1 MRLGVIDVG
10 SNTVHLL
17 VVDAHSSGARPL
29 PASKHKIELRLSE
42 HVTDGGHIADEGRD
56 RLAGFVQECVQVAE
70 DSGVEDL
77 SGFVT
82 SAIREAPNG
91 DDVLGAV
98 VERTGV
104 SLDVLSGEDEARLTF
119 LAARRWFGW
128 SAGTLLVAD
137 IGGGSLELAQGM
149 DEDPDVAVSLPL
161 GAGRVTRDLLPGDPP
176 APELV
181 RQARKQVRA
190 SIAAELRPL
199 AKAVNPDH
207 AVGTSKTMRSLARI
221 CGAAPSAEGMYAA
234 RALDRHVLSARLPE
248 IAAMTAAQRSEL
260 PGVSGSR
267 SRQLLAGA
275 IVAEATMD
283 LLGLDR
289 LEICPWALREGIILR
304 HLDRMS

>member
-17 VVDAHSSGARPL
+17 VVDAHPGAQPL

-42 HVTDGGHIADEGRD
+42 HVTEEGLVADEGRNQ
-56 RLAGFVQECVQVAE
+56 LAAFVAECQQVAE
-70 DSGVEDL
+70 DQGVEDL
-77 SGFVT
+77 RGFVT

-91 DDVLGAV
+91 EAVLAHV
-98 VERTGV
+98 AERTGIR
-104 SLDVLSGEDEARLTF
+104 LDVLTGEEEARLTF

-149 DEDPDVAVSLPL
+149 DEDPDAAVSLPL

-176 APELV
+176 SADTV
-181 RQARKQVRA
+181 REARRRVRA

-199 AKAVNPDH
+199 AKAGTPDR
-207 AVGTSKTMRSLARI
+207 AVGTSKTMRSLARV
-221 CGAAPSAEGMYAA
+221 CGAAPSSEGMYAERLLP
-234 RALDRHVLSARLPE
+234 RAVLAERLPE
-248 IAAMTAAQRSEL
+248 IAAMTAEDRAGL
-260 PGVSGSR
+260 PGVSR
-267 SRQLLAGA
+267 ARARQLLAGGL
-275 IVAEATMD
+275 VAEATMD
-283 LLGLDR
+283 LLGLEQ

-304 HLDRMS
+304 HLDRMG